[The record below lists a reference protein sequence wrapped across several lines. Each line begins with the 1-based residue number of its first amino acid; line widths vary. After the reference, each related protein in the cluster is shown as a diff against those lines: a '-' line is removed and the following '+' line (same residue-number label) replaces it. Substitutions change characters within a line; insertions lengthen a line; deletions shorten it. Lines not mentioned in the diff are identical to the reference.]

1 MRVKYLWLIF
11 VVFLVLGLGCQQNE
25 ATPRTEVSVVTPTV
39 LSTPVP
45 LSEAVTQVDLDK
57 KIEASQSWKIDFII
71 KDKRVAGE
79 LSMSPYW
86 ISAWEG
92 AQQAGE
98 EFGVDL
104 ELGLI
109 TSGCQTDTECVEP
122 QIRLVADLIAQGE
135 TDGLIIAPIDSNRL
149 VPVVEK
155 VIAAGIPT
163 IVMDNALNTEEILTF
178 IVFDNFMAGQAM
190 GEWVVEELDGT
201 GKALILEGPNDQQN
215 AIDRRDGFLAGLQ
228 AGDIE
233 ILDIQSADWETSI
246 AKEKTAQWLQEFSEF
261 DVIIAANDNM
271 ALGAAQ
277 AVEEAKR
284 RDILITGYDAV
295 VGALSAIEDG
305 RMTATIDQA
314 PNLQAYIAVQL
325 MVRHLEQGETFPP
338 IILLPDIPLITKAN
352 VNAYLAE

>member
-1 MRVKYLWLIF
+1 MVKYVGLIS
-11 VVFLVLGLGCQQNE
+11 VIFLILGLGCQQSE
-25 ATPRTEVSVVTPTV
+25 AIPRTEVSVVTPTA

-45 LSEAVTQVDLDK
+45 LSEAVASVDLDK
-57 KIEASQSWKIDFII
+57 KIEASQPWRIDFIV
-71 KDKRVAGE
+71 KDKQLAEE

-86 ISAWEG
+86 TSAWEG

-104 ELGLI
+104 ELGLLPA
-109 TSGCQTDTECVEP
+109 GCQTDTECVEP

-135 TDGLIIAPIDSNRL
+135 TDGLIIAPIESNRL

-155 VIAAGIPT
+155 AIAAGIPT

-190 GEWVVEELDGT
+190 GEWVVEQLDGI

-215 AIDRRDGFLAGLQ
+215 AIDRRNGFLAGLQ

-233 ILDIQSADWETSI
+233 VLDIQSADWELSV

-261 DVIIAANDNM
+261 DVIIAANDGM

-284 RDILITGYDAV
+284 GDILITGYDAE
-295 VGALSAIEDG
+295 GDALSAIQDG
-305 RMTATIDQA
+305 KMTATIDQV
-314 PNLQAYIAVQL
+314 PSLQAYIAVQL

-352 VNAYLAE
+352 VDAYLAE